1 MKDITIQG
9 LTHRQVAIMD
19 LLWTLDDMPAVA
31 KFIAALPTAR
41 DQCDAESLV
50 SIAVQDSY
58 ELSGALDEY
67 YEATQAI
74 ISRCRS

>member
-9 LTHRQVAIMD
+9 LTTRQVAIMD

-31 KFIAALPTAR
+31 KFIAALPTHGDR
-41 DQCDAESLV
+41 CDAESLV

-67 YEATQAI
+67 HEATQAI